1 MINQRRS
8 KVMGFLLAE
17 SVAIGVFF
25 LAGAVALSL
34 KPTDPTL
41 LLSIDILT
49 IVAAS
54 AVAIIPI
61 LFFAIRPIL
70 PRGER

>member
-1 MINQRRS
+1 MLNHRRS
-8 KVMGFLLAE
+8 KLITFLVAE
-17 SVAIGVFF
+17 ASAVGVFF
-25 LAGAVALSL
+25 LAGAIVLSL

-41 LLSIDILT
+41 LLSADIVT

-54 AVAIIPI
+54 AVFIIPI
-61 LFFAIRPIL
+61 VFFAIRPIL

>member
-1 MINQRRS
+1 MLKRCRS
-8 KVMGFLLAE
+8 KLITFLIVEA
-17 SVAIGVFF
+17 SAVGVFV
-25 LAGAVALSL
+25 LAGAIVLSL

-41 LLSIDILT
+41 LLSADVVT
-49 IVAAS
+49 IAAAS
-54 AVAIIPI
+54 AVFIIPI